1 MLDILLIALLAFFLE
16 MVDNGLGGGYGTL
29 MAPLLLLFGYDTQVI
44 VPAILFSEMC
54 SGLIGGGSHAY
65 FRNVD
70 WRSVAITLTGS
81 VIAMIVATLSVG
93 IFLPKT
99 VVRAYISLIALL
111 MGLFVIVRSF
121 IVRSFGKVKFKSRPS
136 TLGTGILGFLCGFNK
151 GITGGGY
158 GPLSVSGYITLGLLP
173 AVAIGTTT
181 VAEGVVCAIGFFT
194 YQAFIGI
201 TWAIALA
208 MAVGS
213 AVADPISAWIN
224 NGIKK
229 RLQPPFHGRIIGI
242 AMFTLGLIT
251 LLKTLG
257 F

>member
-1 MLDILLIALLAFFLE
+1 MLDILLIGLLAFALE

-29 MAPLLLLFGYDTQVI
+29 MSPLLLLSGYDPQVV

-65 FRNVD
+65 FKNVN
-70 WRSVAITLTGS
+70 WRSVAITFIGS
-81 VIAMIVATLSVG
+81 IIAMIVATFSIGFL
-93 IFLPKT
+93 LPKT
-99 VVRAYISLIALL
+99 VVRTYISIIALL
-111 MGLFVIVRSF
+111 MGLFVFMRSF
-121 IVRSFGKVKFKSRPS
+121 RKFKIKIRPNALGTA
-136 TLGTGILGFLCGFNK
+136 TLGFICGFNK
-151 GITGGGY
+151 GMTGGGY

-181 VAEGVVCAIGFFT
+181 VAEGIVCTIGFFT

-201 TWAIALA
+201 RWPIALA

-213 AVADPISAWIN
+213 AIADPISAWIN
-224 NGIKK
+224 NGVKK
-229 RLQPPFHGRIIGI
+229 RLQPPFHGRIIGL

-257 F
+257 L

>member
-1 MLDILLIALLAFFLE
+1 MLELIFIFLLAFVLE
-16 MVDNGLGGGYGTL
+16 MIDNGLGGGYGTL
-29 MAPLLLLFGYDTQVI
+29 MSPLLLLYGYDPQVV

-65 FRNVD
+65 FKNVN

-99 VVRAYISLIALL
+99 IVRTYISLIAVL
-111 MGLFVIVRSF
+111 MGLFVFIRSF
-121 IVRSFGKVKFKSRPS
+121 RKIKFKTRPS
-136 TLGTGILGFLCGFNK
+136 TLGTSILGFLCGFNK
-151 GITGGGY
+151 GMTGGGY

-181 VAEGVVCAIGFFT
+181 IAEGVVCTIGFFT

-201 TWAIALA
+201 TWSIALA
-208 MAVGS
+208 MALGS
-213 AVADPISAWIN
+213 AIADPISAWIN